1 MRNAKFILIG
11 VAVVLIIGN
20 ISVTDSSDLS
30 WSRNS
35 GSYLSILAMILLVIS
50 IVISLIEKKKQ

>member
-35 GSYLSILAMILLVIS
+35 GSYLSIMAMILLVIS